1 MNSTFTHV
9 LRRSIRSLWENLSL
23 NGMVAGVIAAAL
35 LLTGAYL
42 QVLIN
47 LDRMMGSWD
56 RDVHISAYYY
66 SDVTEDRR
74 FAIKDDLA
82 KLQEVENILYISE
95 SEAGEYL
102 AEKLPDVKPIL
113 DEFGPEVLPASLE
126 ITLRE
131 AYTTPAQIKS
141 FVTDIESFDF
151 EEIDYGQEWV
161 QRFESFVSMIQ
172 TLGVVVGLLI
182 ATASIFLVA
191 NTMHLVVYAR
201 RSELETMKLVGA
213 TFGFISAPF
222 LLEGAILGF
231 LGALLATVGMLGLHQ
246 LLFLRLEDYLQLA
259 IGNESLVFLPLPAIL
274 ALFLTGML
282 LGMAGCLT
290 AVHRFWKAAQ

>member
-1 MNSTFTHV
+1 MQNTSSHI

-35 LLTGAYL
+35 LLAGAYL

-47 LDRMMGSWD
+47 LDRMMGTWD
-56 RDVHISAYYY
+56 RDVHISAYFY
-66 SDVTEDRR
+66 SDVPEDRR

-82 KLQEVENILYISE
+82 TLQEVENILYISE
-95 SEAGEYL
+95 GEAGAYL
-102 AEKLPDVKPIL
+102 VDKVPDVKPIL

-126 ITLRE
+126 ITLRS
-131 AYTTPAQIKS
+131 AYTTPTEIEA
-141 FVTDIESFDF
+141 FVSRIESFDF

-161 QRFESFVSMIQ
+161 QRFESFVSLIQ

-182 ATASIFLVA
+182 ATAAIFLVA

-213 TFGFISAPF
+213 TFAFVSSPF
-222 LLEGAILGF
+222 LLEGAILGIV
-231 LGALLATVGMLGLHQ
+231 GASIATLGMLALHN
-246 LLFLRLEDYLQLA
+246 LLFLRLETYLQLA
-259 IGNESLVFLPLPAIL
+259 IGNESLIFLPIGAIV
-274 ALFLTGML
+274 ALFLIGML

-290 AVHRFWKAAQ
+290 AVRRFWKAAP

>member
-1 MNSTFTHV
+1 MQSTSSHV

-35 LLTGAYL
+35 LLAGAYL

-47 LDRMMGSWD
+47 LDRMMGTWD
-56 RDVHISAYYY
+56 RDVHISAYFY
-66 SDVTEDRR
+66 SDVPEDRR
-74 FAIKDDLA
+74 FSIKDDLA

-95 SEAGEYL
+95 GEAGAYL
-102 AEKLPDVKPIL
+102 VDKVPDVKPIL

-126 ITLRE
+126 ITLRS
-131 AYTTPAQIKS
+131 AFTTPTEIES
-141 FVTDIESFDF
+141 FVSRIESFDF

-161 QRFESFVSMIQ
+161 QRFESFVSLIQ

-182 ATASIFLVA
+182 ATAAIFLVA

-213 TFGFISAPF
+213 TFAFVSSPF
-222 LLEGAILGF
+222 LLEGAILGIV
-231 LGALLATVGMLGLHQ
+231 GASIATLGMLALHN
-246 LLFLRLEDYLQLA
+246 LLFLRLETYLQLA
-259 IGNESLVFLPLPAIL
+259 IGNESLVFLPIGAVV
-274 ALFLTGML
+274 ALFLIGML

-290 AVHRFWKAAQ
+290 AVRRFWKAAP

>member
-1 MNSTFTHV
+1 MQSTSSHV

-35 LLTGAYL
+35 LLAGAYL

-47 LDRMMGSWD
+47 LDRMMGTWD
-56 RDVHISAYYY
+56 RDVHISAYFY
-66 SDVTEDRR
+66 SDVPEDRR
-74 FAIKDDLA
+74 FSIKDDLA

-95 SEAGEYL
+95 GEAGAYL
-102 AEKLPDVKPIL
+102 VDKVPDVKPIL

-126 ITLRE
+126 ITLRS
-131 AYTTPAQIKS
+131 AFTTPTEIEA
-141 FVTDIESFDF
+141 FVDRIQSFDF

-161 QRFESFVSMIQ
+161 QRFESFVSLIQ
-172 TLGVVVGLLI
+172 TLGVVIGLLI
-182 ATASIFLVA
+182 ATAAIFLVA

-213 TFGFISAPF
+213 TFAFVSSPF
-222 LLEGAILGF
+222 LLEGAILGMV
-231 LGALLATVGMLGLHQ
+231 GASIATLGMLALHN
-246 LLFLRLEDYLQLA
+246 LLLLRLETYLQLA
-259 IGNESLVFLPLPAIL
+259 IGNESLVFLPIGAIV
-274 ALFLTGML
+274 ALFLIGML

-290 AVHRFWKAAQ
+290 AVRRFWKAAS

>member
-1 MNSTFTHV
+1 MQSTSSHV

-35 LLTGAYL
+35 LLAGAYL

-47 LDRMMGSWD
+47 LDRMMGTWD
-56 RDVHISAYYY
+56 RDVHISAYFY
-66 SDVTEDRR
+66 SDVPEDRR
-74 FAIKDDLA
+74 FSIKDDLA

-95 SEAGEYL
+95 GEAGAYL
-102 AEKLPDVKPIL
+102 VDKVPDVKPIL

-126 ITLRE
+126 ITLRS
-131 AYTTPAQIKS
+131 AFTTPTEIEA
-141 FVTDIESFDF
+141 FVDRIQSFDF

-161 QRFESFVSMIQ
+161 QRFESFVSLIQ
-172 TLGVVVGLLI
+172 TLGVVIGLLI
-182 ATASIFLVA
+182 ATAAIFLVA

-213 TFGFISAPF
+213 TFAFVSSPF
-222 LLEGAILGF
+222 LLEGAILGVV
-231 LGALLATVGMLGLHQ
+231 GASIATLGMLALHN
-246 LLFLRLEDYLQLA
+246 LLFLRLETYLQLA
-259 IGNESLVFLPLPAIL
+259 IGNESLVFLPIGAIV
-274 ALFLTGML
+274 ALFLIGML

-290 AVHRFWKAAQ
+290 AVRRFWKAAS